1 MKWIII
7 ILIAILLLCITRILR
22 MKHDIKTMNNSLK
35 HVKENDTN
43 SLLTTTTFY
52 KDICNLSIT
61 MNEILEKQKQIRIAG
76 ENSNREFR
84 QAITNISHDLKT
96 PLTSAIGYIQMIQ
109 SDGMS
114 EEKKIEYLRIIE
126 YRLKS
131 LSNLTNELLEY
142 SKIIEGKIQMNY
154 NQINISNL
162 LCDSISSFYDQLIQ
176 HDYKVRINIP
186 DEALFCMGDSASFE
200 RIFTN
205 LIQNALRFGT
215 EIFDIS
221 LDRRKKIIVFSNK
234 IADTHKFDVEQLFDR
249 FYIADKS
256 RNSKSTGLGLAIV
269 KELVTSMGG
278 TIRSFIEEDFLIIE
292 IKLAKMHLLNLS

>member
-7 ILIAILLLCITRILR
+7 MQIVLLLICITRIFR
-22 MKHDIKTMNNSLK
+22 MKHDIKSMNSSLK
-35 HVKENDTN
+35 QIKRNDTN
-43 SLLTTTTFY
+43 LQLTTTTFY
-52 KDICNLSIT
+52 KDVCNLSIT
-61 MNEILEKQKQIRIAG
+61 MNKILEKQKKVRIANV
-76 ENSNREFR
+76 NSNREFR

-109 SDGMS
+109 SDEVS
-114 EEKKIEYLRIIE
+114 EDKKIDYLHIIE

-142 SKIIEGKIQMNY
+142 SKIIEGNILMNY
-154 NQINISNL
+154 ERINISNL
-162 LCDSISSFYDQLIQ
+162 LRDIISSFYDQLTQ

-221 LDRRKKIIVFSNK
+221 LDREKKVILFSNK
-234 IADTHKFDVEQLFDR
+234 ITDSQGFDVKLLFDR
-249 FYIADKS
+249 FYVADKS

-269 KELVTSMGG
+269 KELITSMGG
-278 TIRSFIEEDFLIIE
+278 TISSYIKEDFLIID
-292 IKLAKMHLLNLS
+292 IRLG

>member
-1 MKWIII
+1 MKWIIA
-7 ILIAILLLCITRILR
+7 ILIIMLILCITRILR
-22 MKHDIKTMNNSLK
+22 MQKDIQSINKSLK
-35 HVKENDTN
+35 HIKESDTN
-43 SLLTTTTFY
+43 IQLTTSTFY
-52 KDICNLSIT
+52 KDVCNLSIT
-61 MNEILEKQKQIRIAG
+61 MNEILEKQKQIRIAS

-109 SDGMS
+109 ADGIS
-114 EEKKIEYLRIIE
+114 EDKKIEYLHIVE

-142 SKIIEGKIQMNY
+142 SKIIEGKIPMNY
-154 NQINISNL
+154 EQINISNL
-162 LCDSISSFYDQLIQ
+162 LRDIISSFYDQLTQ
-176 HDYKVRINIP
+176 HNYTVKINIP
-186 DEALFCMGDSASFE
+186 DEALYSLGDIASFE

-215 EIFDIS
+215 NTFDIS
-221 LDRRKKIIVFSNK
+221 LDREKKTILFSNK
-234 IADTHKFDVEQLFDR
+234 IANTQELDVELLFDR

-269 KELVTSMGG
+269 KELINSMGG
-278 TIRSFIEEDFLIIE
+278 TINSFVKEDFLIIE
-292 IKLAKMHLLNLS
+292 IRLS